1 MNLEN
6 KVIAES
12 GGLFIKYGIKS
23 ISMDDISSRLGIS
36 KKTLYQVVNDKEELV
51 KKAMKQHMD
60 NEMQALKDISKNS
73 YDAIDEMVKVTHHVL
88 DFFKRLNP
96 LTQFDLEKYYR
107 DYYIKMKRHHFDF
120 IYSIIKAN
128 LEKGI
133 QQNIY
138 RKDLDSDIISRL
150 YIIKAM
156 AILDDEIFPEALY
169 EKASIFKEHMIYHL
183 KGIISE
189 KGLSLFNQH
198 IQTLK

>member
-1 MNLEN
+1 MDLKN

-12 GGLFIKYGIKS
+12 ECLFIKYGIKS

-51 KKAMKQHMD
+51 KKAIKHHMD
-60 NEMQALKDISKNS
+60 QEREDLQLISSNS
-73 YDAIDEMVKVTHHVL
+73 FDAIDEMVKVTQHVL
-88 DFFKRLNP
+88 EFFKRLNP
-96 LTQFDLEKYYR
+96 ITQFDLEKYYR
-107 DYYIKMKRHHFDF
+107 DYYVKMKKQHFEF
-120 IYSIIKAN
+120 IYAVIKFN

-133 QQNIY
+133 KENIY
-138 RKDLDSDIISRL
+138 RNDIDTDIISRL

-156 AILDDEIFPEALY
+156 AILDDEIFPEAMY

-198 IQTLK
+198 IQSLK

>member
-1 MNLEN
+1 MDLKN

-12 GGLFIKYGIKS
+12 GCLFIKFGIKS
-23 ISMDDISSRLGIS
+23 ISMDDISNRLGIS

-51 KKAMKQHMD
+51 KKAMEQHM
-60 NEMQALKDISKNS
+60 NLEIQELKEISINS
-73 YDAIDEMVKVTHHVL
+73 FDAIDEMVKVTHHVL

-96 LTQFDLEKYYR
+96 VTQYDLEKYYR
-107 DYYIKMKRHHFDF
+107 DYYIKMKKHHFEF
-120 IYSIIKAN
+120 IYAVIKTN

-133 QQNIY
+133 KQKIY
-138 RKDLDSDIISRL
+138 RTDIDTDIISRL

-169 EKASIFKEHMIYHL
+169 EKAAIFKEHMIYHL
-183 KGIISE
+183 RGIISE
-189 KGLSLFNQH
+189 NGLSLFNQH

>member
-1 MNLEN
+1 MDLKN

-12 GGLFIKYGIKS
+12 SCLFIKFGIKS
-23 ISMDDISSRLGIS
+23 ISMDDISNRLGIS

-51 KKAMKQHMD
+51 KKAMEQHM
-60 NEMQALKDISKNS
+60 NLEIQELKEISINS
-73 YDAIDEMVKVTHHVL
+73 FDAIDEMVKVTHHVL

-96 LTQFDLEKYYR
+96 VTQYDLEKYYR
-107 DYYIKMKRHHFDF
+107 DYYLKMKKHHFEF
-120 IYSIIKAN
+120 IYAVIKTN

-133 QQNIY
+133 KQKIY
-138 RKDLDSDIISRL
+138 RSDIDTDIISRL

-169 EKASIFKEHMIYHL
+169 EKAAIFKEHMIYHL
-183 KGIISE
+183 RGIISE
-189 KGLSLFNQH
+189 NGLSLFNQH

>member
-1 MNLEN
+1 MDLKN

-12 GGLFIKYGIKS
+12 SCLFIKFGIKS
-23 ISMDDISSRLGIS
+23 ISMDDISNRLGIS

-51 KKAMKQHMD
+51 KKAMEQHM
-60 NEMQALKDISKNS
+60 NLEIQELKEISINS
-73 YDAIDEMVKVTHHVL
+73 FDAIDEMVKVTHHVL

-96 LTQFDLEKYYR
+96 VTQYDLEKYYR
-107 DYYIKMKRHHFDF
+107 DYYLKMKKHHFEF
-120 IYSIIKAN
+120 IYAVIKTN

-133 QQNIY
+133 KQKIY
-138 RKDLDSDIISRL
+138 RIDIDTDIISRL

-169 EKASIFKEHMIYHL
+169 EKAAIFKEHMIYHL
-183 KGIISE
+183 RGIISE
-189 KGLSLFNQH
+189 NGLSLFNQH